1 MSMLYNIMVLII
13 GFIISFMIIKVNYKT
28 NFSLKNKVILFEIL
42 FLFVGFSSRLLCI
55 QNFPSGLN
63 VDEASSGYEAY
74 SILNYGF
81 DRHGNSFPI
90 FLESWGGGQ
99 NALYSYILIPFIKVM
114 GLNLISI
121 RLPMAI
127 IGCISLYIFYKLLK
141 KFNNDALTHIG
152 LFFLAICPW
161 HIMKSRWGLESNI
174 FPDMILWMVYLI
186 ISFLKNG
193 KKFLLYLS
201 FCIAGLSFYAYGT
214 SYFFVPVFVVFL
226 LFILLKKKKITVYD
240 LFISILILVV
250 VALPVIVCVFINK
263 FNLPTIKI
271 GLITIPSL
279 SIIRYNHI
287 SSIFSSNFVAS
298 SINNLL
304 NSVFLF
310 ISQYDY
316 LNWNALYFFG
326 IIYIPSIIFFSIG
339 IYISLKN
346 KLNKDYN
353 WIFSIWLLC
362 SFLLSIV
369 CKPNINRLNVMW
381 FPVIYYTIIGIYL
394 FINHLKKIKKILC
407 YLYTLLFALFM
418 YEYFTFSNINMFTF
432 NSDLGDAIKFVSKI
446 EKNKKV
452 YVSNSIK
459 EPYIY
464 FLFYKKYNTSNFINS
479 VKYKKCYKC
488 QFQEVLSFG
497 NYYFIKIDKIEKPGI
512 YIIEGE
518 ELEKNKY
525 LVNNLM
531 KKKINKYYV
540 IIK

>member
-1 MSMLYNIMVLII
+1 M
-13 GFIISFMIIKVNYKT
+13 VNYKT

-63 VDEASSGYEAY
+63 ADEASSGYEAY

-174 FPDMILWMVYLI
+174 FPDMILLMVYLI

-226 LFILLKKKKITVYD
+226 L
-240 LFISILILVV
+240 
-250 VALPVIVCVFINK
+250 
-263 FNLPTIKI
+263 
-271 GLITIPSL
+271 
-279 SIIRYNHI
+279 
-287 SSIFSSNFVAS
+287 
-298 SINNLL
+298 
-304 NSVFLF
+304 
-310 ISQYDY
+310 
-316 LNWNALYFFG
+316 
-326 IIYIPSIIFFSIG
+326 
-339 IYISLKN
+339 
-346 KLNKDYN
+346 
-353 WIFSIWLLC
+353 
-362 SFLLSIV
+362 
-369 CKPNINRLNVMW
+369 
-381 FPVIYYTIIGIYL
+381 
-394 FINHLKKIKKILC
+394 
-407 YLYTLLFALFM
+407 
-418 YEYFTFSNINMFTF
+418 
-432 NSDLGDAIKFVSKI
+432 
-446 EKNKKV
+446 
-452 YVSNSIK
+452 
-459 EPYIY
+459 
-464 FLFYKKYNTSNFINS
+464 
-479 VKYKKCYKC
+479 
-488 QFQEVLSFG
+488 
-497 NYYFIKIDKIEKPGI
+497 
-512 YIIEGE
+512 
-518 ELEKNKY
+518 
-525 LVNNLM
+525 
-531 KKKINKYYV
+531 
-540 IIK
+540 